1 MSKHLLYSMTYEEAK
16 EYFSKHDI
24 VILPIGSH
32 EQHGPANPLGT
43 DFLIADA
50 LAKEAAKRTG
60 VAALPA
66 IPFGVSFH
74 HMHFPGTITIA
85 EHVLEEYVLEVLKSL
100 AKWGVK
106 KVLIINGHGGNLN
119 PLMIAARR
127 AREEI
132 GVKVYIYQWWTSS
145 HEALAELFEPD
156 ERGHAAA
163 AETSLNMYLNE
174 QWVRKDKLKDE
185 TPKKLEPGDKVA
197 TYIYTVEKSS
207 SGVFGKQQS
216 ANTERGRKLF
226 NKLINDL
233 TEIIEKIKKE
243 KKQK

>member
-1 MSKHLLYSMTYEEAK
+1 MSKYLLYSMTYEEAE
-16 EYFSKHDI
+16 EYLSKHDM

-60 VAALPA
+60 VAALPP

-85 EHVLEEYVLEVLKSL
+85 ERVLEEYVLEVLKSL

-106 KVLIINGHGGNLN
+106 KVLIINGHGGNLY
-119 PLMIAARR
+119 PLMIASRR
-127 AREEI
+127 AREELGI
-132 GVKVYIYQWWTSS
+132 KAYIYQWWTSS
-145 HEALAELFEPD
+145 REKLAELFEPE

-174 QWVRKDKLKDE
+174 QWVRKDRLKDE
-185 TPKKLEPGDKVA
+185 RPKKHELENKIITF
-197 TYIYTVEKSS
+197 TYTKEKSR
-207 SGVFGKQQS
+207 SGVFGKQLN
-216 ANTERGRKLF
+216 ATPEKGKTLF
-226 NKLINDL
+226 DTLIEDL
-233 TEIIEKIKKE
+233 VKIIEKI
-243 KKQK
+243 

>member
-1 MSKHLLYSMTYEEAK
+1 MSKYLLYSMTYEEAEK
-16 EYFSKHDI
+16 YFSKHDV

-85 EHVLEEYVLEVLKSL
+85 ERVLEEYVLEVLKSL

-106 KVLIINGHGGNLN
+106 KVLIINGHGGNLY
-119 PLMIAARR
+119 PLMIASRR
-127 AREEI
+127 AREELGI
-132 GVKVYIYQWWTSS
+132 KAYIYQWWTSS
-145 HEALAELFEPD
+145 REKLAELFEPE

-174 QWVRKDKLKDE
+174 QWVRKDRLKNE
-185 TPKKLEPGDKVA
+185 RPKKHELENKIITF
-197 TYIYTVEKSS
+197 TYTKEKSS
-207 SGVFGKQQS
+207 SGVFGKQLN
-216 ANTERGRKLF
+216 ATPEKGKTLF
-226 NKLINDL
+226 DTLIEDL
-233 TEIIEKIKKE
+233 VKIIEKI
-243 KKQK
+243 

>member
-16 EYFSKHDI
+16 EYFSKHDV

-43 DFLIADA
+43 DFLIANA

-85 EHVLEEYVLEVLKSL
+85 EHVLEEYVLEILKSL

-106 KVLIINGHGGNLN
+106 KVLIINGHGGNLYT
-119 PLMIAARR
+119 LMIVSRR
-127 AREEI
+127 AREELGI
-132 GVKVYIYQWWTSS
+132 KVYIYQWWTSS
-145 HEALAELFEPD
+145 REKLAELFEPD

-174 QWVRKDKLKDE
+174 QWVRKDKLTNEK
-185 TPKKLEPGDKVA
+185 PKKPELDKITTF
-197 TYIYTVEKSS
+197 TYTKEKSD
-207 SGVFGKQQS
+207 SGVFGKQLN
-216 ANTERGRKLF
+216 ATPEKGKILF
-226 NKLINDL
+226 NTLIEEL
-233 TEIIEKIKKE
+233 VKIIEKIKHDD
-243 KKQK
+243 